1 MTEWTQDEAIKLCA
15 EIEAVCPPFGGHV
28 ALTGGLLYKQGP
40 RKDCDILFYRIRQR
54 DSIDLDGL
62 WEALRAIGVERTR
75 GWGWCHKATWNG
87 KAIDMFFPENDGG
100 EYKSA
105 NTEESLLIE
114 EMFA

>member
-1 MTEWTQDEAIKLCA
+1 MRRDLGCLPSLWGARRADWR
-15 EIEAVCPPFGGHV
+15 AVIQ
-28 ALTGGLLYKQGP
+28 QGP